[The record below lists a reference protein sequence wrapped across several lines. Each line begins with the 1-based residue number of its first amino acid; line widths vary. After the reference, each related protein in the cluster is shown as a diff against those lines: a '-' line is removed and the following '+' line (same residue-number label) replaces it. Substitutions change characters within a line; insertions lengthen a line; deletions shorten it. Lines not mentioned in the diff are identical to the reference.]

1 MGNYGER
8 HRWRHTLP
16 FLVLLAAA
24 LVLSS
29 QSYQQQTLLPW
40 LSSDAVSE
48 KLTGWLDGVRLEWNG
63 REMSVE
69 SVGAEHLAE
78 FILRKSA
85 HLLLYAALSFTLL
98 LSFWMLLPWRKW
110 LSVAAAAGLVTVL
123 AFFDEFNQQ
132 FREGRT
138 PSLADVGIDL
148 TGAALGIIV
157 FWFIEVIRQFR
168 SQGDETGGD
177 ARGGA
182 DQGDSE
188 GVSG

>member
-48 KLTGWLDGVRLEWNG
+48 KLAGWLDGVRLEWNG

-110 LSVAAAAGLVTVL
+110 LSVAAAAGLVSYTNLTLPTVHSVVH
-123 AFFDEFNQQ
+123 F
-132 FREGRT
+132 
-138 PSLADVGIDL
+138 V
-148 TGAALGIIV
+148 AARLMKKKTSYIIL
-157 FWFIEVIRQFR
+157 WC
-168 SQGDETGGD
+168 
-177 ARGGA
+177 
-182 DQGDSE
+182 
-188 GVSG
+188 